1 MNAQLLDRI
10 DMIQEA
16 SMNAELD
23 TLNAMM
29 DAYMKQYMILQ
40 ECDDPTTFQEA
51 GMIKDGLGNTI
62 SATRGVKGEGVLKK
76 ILLFI
81 PRLLAKAFELIQS
94 FFRKMSNKRR
104 QRKNAKL
111 IDKNGGKY
119 IHYVDIVY
127 TDMMEAGYPE
137 KWWDALDELM
147 VSPDDMSLKS
157 YTKAV
162 SATEPFVKFL
172 KKYENKDFTMEV
184 PVPENWGYNNMPE
197 RAINPDFI
205 RKLNKIIKDPDI
217 INNMSHEEVQNLQ
230 KFRSQL
236 AYICNMF
243 MRLHGAYLETDKKL
257 NNQASI
263 DEMIDDSDI
272 QDQ

>member
-1 MNAQLLDRI
+1 MSTQLLERI
-10 DMIQEA
+10 DMIQEQT
-16 SMNAELD
+16 MNAELD
-23 TLNAMM
+23 TLNTMM

-62 SATRGVKGEGVLKK
+62 SATRGVKGESVLKK

-94 FFRKMSNKRR
+94 FFRKMMNKMR
-104 QRKNAKL
+104 QRKNDKL
-111 IDKNGGKY
+111 IDKNGGTY
-119 IHYVDIVY
+119 IYYVDIVY
-127 TDMMEAGYPE
+127 TDMMKAGYPD
-137 KWWDALDELM
+137 KWWDAVDELI
-147 VSPDDMSLKS
+147 VSSDDGVFSS

-162 SATEPFVKFL
+162 SITTPFVEFL
-172 KKYENKDFTMEV
+172 KKYENKDFKMKV
-184 PVPENWGYNNMPE
+184 PMPENWGYDISA
-197 RAINPDFI
+197 RAFNSELI
-205 RKLNKIIKDPDI
+205 RRLNKIAKNPDI
-217 INNMSHEEVQNLQ
+217 INNMPPEEVQNLQ

-243 MRLHGAYLETDKKL
+243 MRLNAAYAEKEKL
-257 NNQASI
+257 TQAMI
-263 DEMIDDSDI
+263 DEMIPASNQND